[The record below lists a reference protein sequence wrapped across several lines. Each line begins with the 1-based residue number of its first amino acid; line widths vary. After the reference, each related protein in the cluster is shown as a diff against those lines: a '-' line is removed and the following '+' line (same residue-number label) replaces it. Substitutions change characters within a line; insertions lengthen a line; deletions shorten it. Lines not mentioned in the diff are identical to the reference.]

1 MAELTREVLIKAEPS
16 TIFAFLTEPEMQ
28 SWLGTEIDFDAR
40 PGGVYKA
47 TYVGNHHA
55 LGEFV
60 EIVENEKVVFTFGW
74 NEPNHPIPA
83 GTTTVAITLIPDGE
97 ETLVRLVHSGL
108 PEDAITDHENG
119 WQFFLDRLA
128 LVAAGGELID
138 TGERP
143 PDPQH

>member
-16 TIFAFLTEPEMQ
+16 TVFSFLIEPELQ
-28 SWLGTEIDFDAR
+28 TWLGTEIEYDAR

-60 EIVENEKVVFTFGW
+60 EVVENEKVVFTFGW

-83 GTTTVAITLIPDGE
+83 GTTTVAITLIPDGD

-128 LVAAGGELID
+128 IVAAGGELID
-138 TGERP
+138 TGTRP